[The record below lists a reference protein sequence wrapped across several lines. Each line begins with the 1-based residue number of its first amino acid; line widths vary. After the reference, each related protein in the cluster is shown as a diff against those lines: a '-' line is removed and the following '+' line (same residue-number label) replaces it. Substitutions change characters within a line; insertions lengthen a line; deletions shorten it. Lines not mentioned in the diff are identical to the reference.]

1 MKLREFYTLLKTQNY
16 DFSKAAE
23 IYDNL
28 TLIQKIWLSEEIKRE
43 GKELKKMRRMQEMRR
58 RIFERRRY

>member
-1 MKLREFYTLLKTQNY
+1 MKLREFYALLKTQNY
-16 DFSKAAE
+16 NFSKAAE